1 LFNAFKIVTSFEA
14 FSVPNFVNFVVH
26 LKAENNLSVP
36 AEKAIAVWN
45 CATKSNVII
54 LILFF
59 SASHHVIG
67 LTYLMASSDKFRMEF
82 LLGSI

>member
-1 LFNAFKIVTSFEA
+1 MSLKLLLVLKLFQCLTLLVLWCTN
-14 FSVPNFVNFVVH
+14 
-26 LKAENNLSVP
+26 LKAENNLSVS